1 MKIKYSFK
9 ILVSLITLASLSSFK
24 MADNNTASEPIINWS
39 FIPFA
44 GKGTPSQDLYL
55 IWSAERACS
64 CGQNNLLRT
73 NNPNEKNSQRAGCFT
88 IRFFCE
94 CKWTKNDQC
103 RF

>member
-24 MADNNTASEPIINWS
+24 MADNNTASGPIINWS

-55 IWSAERACS
+55 IWSAER
-64 CGQNNLLRT
+64 G
-73 NNPNEKNSQRAGCFT
+73 NSPATSSLKTDMC
-88 IRFFCE
+88 
-94 CKWTKNDQC
+94 
-103 RF
+103 